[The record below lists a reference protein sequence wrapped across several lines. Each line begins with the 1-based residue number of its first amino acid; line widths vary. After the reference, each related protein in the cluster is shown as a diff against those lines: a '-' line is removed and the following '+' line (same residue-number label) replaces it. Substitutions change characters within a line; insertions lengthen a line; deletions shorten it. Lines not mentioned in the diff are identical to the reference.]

1 MLRVCKQRNG
11 SRPGPGTHRLRVQ
24 PTPISPFHDLTT
36 KILTSFSNSN
46 GSPVVITD
54 CTGSNDQLWTF
65 KNGAVTAYGGTKC
78 LDATDGVNSN
88 GVKLQIWDCW
98 PSSVNQQWWW
108 TGDNH
113 LAWTNHG
120 RCVDLTDG
128 SLANGNRVQIWDCS
142 GCVEAF
148 VFASSL
154 TPVSQRQRQSKYIFA
169 HHFFAVRETNP
180 KYSTSVERRL
190 PLRPPPP
197 PISNRSD
204 WLQRLWYWLVFQR
217 QLPDPLYARTCD
229 LFTKLLTDA

>member
-1 MLRVCKQRNG
+1 M
-11 SRPGPGTHRLRVQ
+11 
-24 PTPISPFHDLTT
+24 
-36 KILTSFSNSN
+36 
-46 GSPVVITD
+46 VITD
-54 CTGSNDQLWTF
+54 CTGSDDQLWTF

-120 RCVDLTDG
+120 RCIDLTDG
-128 SLANGNRVQIWDCS
+128 QLANGNRVQIWDCN

-148 VFASSL
+148 NICLITDSRIAEATAIKVRFRSSL
-154 TPVSQRQRQSKYIFA
+154 LCA
-169 HHFFAVRETNP
+169 ETNP
-180 KYSTSVERRL
+180 RCSTSVERRL

-197 PISNRSD
+197 PISNWSD
-204 WLQRLWYWLVFQR
+204 WLQRLWCWLVFQF
-217 QLPDPLYARTCD
+217 QFPDHLYARTA
-229 LFTKLLTDA
+229 TSSQSS